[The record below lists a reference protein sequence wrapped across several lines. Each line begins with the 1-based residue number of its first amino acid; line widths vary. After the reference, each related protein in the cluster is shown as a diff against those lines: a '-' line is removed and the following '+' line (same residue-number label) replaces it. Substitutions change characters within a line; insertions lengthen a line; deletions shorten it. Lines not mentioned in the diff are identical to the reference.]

1 MDENQKRFLLQ
12 AILAID
18 RLILVSNENT
28 LEEVQ
33 ENFMISDVLLLEFE
47 NLVNSIMRLDDN
59 FINNHPEIPI
69 NQLRAVRNR
78 IAHDYLSVSIE
89 ILYTT
94 IDRNLKDL
102 KKLLLKC
109 IK

>member
-1 MDENQKRFLLQ
+1 M
-12 AILAID
+12 AID

-28 LEEVQ
+28 LEEAQ

-47 NLVNSIMRLDDN
+47 NLANSIMRLDDN